1 MKMKTLV
8 LLILAAAALGWL
20 AHYTSRRAASEQTP
34 PAGRKLLPDLPVND
48 VQQIVLESGTN
59 RLVIGRAADRWT
71 VPARFD
77 YPANFERIRDGL
89 RKLADLKVGP
99 VVRLDR
105 TQAAALQLSTDGSST
120 NVGTR
125 LTLTGRDGR
134 PLATLVL
141 GKYHERKAEGPMAMY
156 GGFPDGRYVAAGP
169 EYYLVGETLDD
180 FPLDARSWLDT
191 EFVNVASSD
200 ITEVSVTRPGTNA
213 IALARGAGGGELTLA
228 GLAASEE
235 LDSFKANALASGL
248 SFLSFSDV
256 AGRDLPPERTGLA
269 TGAVYQAKTRDG
281 RTYTVRIGSAPTG
294 DTRRYASFEV
304 AYAAPA
310 PTPEPATTVSTNA
323 AEAAAAEKQKADAE
337 RARKDAEQKTA
348 RQTQELAARITGWT
362 YLIDS
367 GKADAMLTGRGELV
381 KPRETQPAG
390 ATNATPVAAAS
401 RPSQSAP
408 LADE

>member
-180 FPLDARSWLDT
+180 FPLDARS
-191 EFVNVASSD
+191 
-200 ITEVSVTRPGTNA
+200 
-213 IALARGAGGGELTLA
+213 
-228 GLAASEE
+228 
-235 LDSFKANALASGL
+235 
-248 SFLSFSDV
+248 
-256 AGRDLPPERTGLA
+256 
-269 TGAVYQAKTRDG
+269 
-281 RTYTVRIGSAPTG
+281 
-294 DTRRYASFEV
+294 
-304 AYAAPA
+304 
-310 PTPEPATTVSTNA
+310 
-323 AEAAAAEKQKADAE
+323 
-337 RARKDAEQKTA
+337 
-348 RQTQELAARITGWT
+348 
-362 YLIDS
+362 
-367 GKADAMLTGRGELV
+367 
-381 KPRETQPAG
+381 
-390 ATNATPVAAAS
+390 
-401 RPSQSAP
+401 
-408 LADE
+408 